1 MNVKFP
7 KKFTIPV
14 LMEKTGSI
22 YITAYKR
29 VMKALEN
36 GLIEKTGLAP
46 ATGGKRGRPLVVFTR
61 NDAKKV
67 VVSVRR
73 KKKPP
78 TKLVAV
84 EVLDETSTSPV
95 ENLVA
100 VTAEAQ
106 SNPIDSI
113 LGGVVA

>member
-14 LMEKTGSI
+14 LMAKTGVI
-22 YITAYKR
+22 YITAYKQVR
-29 VMKALEN
+29 KALEN
-36 GLIEKTGLAP
+36 GLIKKTGLAP
-46 ATGGKRGRPLVVFTR
+46 ATGERGRPLVVFTR
-61 NDAKKV
+61 NDAKNV

-73 KKKPP
+73 KKKSP
-78 TKLVAV
+78 TQLVAV

-95 ENLVA
+95 ETLVA